1 MLLLILRRLLRLSL
15 IINSDSFVE
24 AIHKEDGIVC
34 MIYFGLML
42 LMLLMLKL
50 GVEVVVV
57 VVVVA

>member
-34 MIYFGLML
+34 MIYFGLL
-42 LMLLMLKL
+42 LMLLVMKL